1 MGTRVL
7 VIGTVWFALAI
18 SAGATRVFVAL
29 RPPMPQIILIGL
41 TAALLAVFYRVK
53 DFRSWLLAMSPR
65 YLVLIHLTRFVGA
78 YFLFLH
84 SRGQLPYAFAV
95 PAGWGDLL
103 VAVTA
108 LILLSISPCSVGGR
122 QCYLLWNALGLA
134 DILFV
139 VVLAARL
146 ALSKPES
153 MHALVVLPLSLLP
166 TFLVPIII
174 ASHIIIFIKFRRLP
188 SP

>member
-1 MGTRVL
+1 MGVRVS
-7 VIGTVWFALAI
+7 VIGTVWFALAV
-18 SAGATRVFVAL
+18 SAGATGAFAAL
-29 RPPMPQIILIGL
+29 HPPIPQIILIGL
-41 TAALLAVFYRVK
+41 TAALLAAFYRVK
-53 DFRSWLLAMSPR
+53 DFRSWLLAISPR

-84 SRGQLPYAFAV
+84 SRGQMPYAFAV

-103 VAVTA
+103 VAGTA
-108 LILLSISPCSVGGR
+108 LAILSISPNLVAGR
-122 QCYLLWNALGLA
+122 QCYLLWNAIGLA

-139 VVLAARL
+139 VVVAARL
-146 ALSKPES
+146 ALSRPES

-174 ASHIIIFIKFRRLP
+174 ASHIILFIKFRRLP